1 MSQEPK
7 QYKVLISTDPGKVR
21 ALNEDNFVLNKTV
34 RRAESPFQ
42 HVRARSL
49 REPLL
54 CGVFDGMGG
63 EKGGR
68 EASEIAAR
76 IAVEYYLFL
85 SKSRVDPSGSIGDF
99 VSNCN
104 SQIKG
109 YLTKHRLN
117 RGGSTFAMAYF
128 HDGAVN
134 LFSMGDSRIYLFRRG
149 SLMRISRDHTLAQK
163 KFEARLF
170 TLEESETSPERHMLT
185 RFLGMDED
193 SDEFCAEA
201 YRTLVME
208 PGDKLLICSDGL
220 YDMCTEREIA
230 DILAVPDQPYTIQLI
245 NRALANGGEDNVT
258 CMVIELV

>member
-134 LFSMGDSRIYLFRRG
+134 LFSMGDSRIYL
-149 SLMRISRDHTLAQK
+149 
-163 KFEARLF
+163 EARLF

-201 YRTLVME
+201 YRTLVLE

>member
-193 SDEFCAEA
+193 SDEFCEA
-201 YRTLVME
+201 ADLQRRSLRYVYRK
-208 PGDKLLICSDGL
+208 GDRGHTRGSRPALHHSADQQSTCERRRGQCHL
-220 YDMCTEREIA
+220 YGD
-230 DILAVPDQPYTIQLI
+230 
-245 NRALANGGEDNVT
+245 
-258 CMVIELV
+258 

>member
-109 YLTKHRLN
+109 YLDE
-117 RGGSTFAMAYF
+117 A
-128 HDGAVN
+128 
-134 LFSMGDSRIYLFRRG
+134 SR
-149 SLMRISRDHTLAQK
+149 AQ
-163 KFEARLF
+163 
-170 TLEESETSPERHMLT
+170 SEVSEL
-185 RFLGMDED
+185 
-193 SDEFCAEA
+193 
-201 YRTLVME
+201 
-208 PGDKLLICSDGL
+208 K
-220 YDMCTEREIA
+220 REIFRLQQRLDSA
-230 DILAVPDQPYTIQLI
+230 TR
-245 NRALANGGEDNVT
+245 NR
-258 CMVIELV
+258 